1 MTPKQVFFFEFCDI
15 CDISAFSYL
24 LAMSQKCF
32 IYLVLYFL
40 YCLRKCYESL
50 FQKTNF
56 MMLQVTDY
64 MIIAEMLQLSIADKN
79 ILKTVYSVENDDR
92 PIRTNTVFD

>member
-1 MTPKQVFFFEFCDI
+1 MKV
-15 CDISAFSYL
+15 
-24 LAMSQKCF
+24 
-32 IYLVLYFL
+32 
-40 YCLRKCYESL
+40 L

-64 MIIAEMLQLSIADKN
+64 MIITEMLQLSIADKN

-92 PIRTNTVFD
+92 PIRTNTVFDWRKHLRDSDKSNIHLK